1 LGADPVSHPPTRGGT
16 QYMLCAYLAAAV
28 LAGLVANA
36 ALGAGWLDP
45 LAGLAVAAVAVKEG
59 RGAWRGEECC

>member
-1 LGADPVSHPPTRGGT
+1 
-16 QYMLCAYLAAAV
+16 MLCAYLAAAV

-36 ALGAGWLDP
+36 ALGAGWLDL